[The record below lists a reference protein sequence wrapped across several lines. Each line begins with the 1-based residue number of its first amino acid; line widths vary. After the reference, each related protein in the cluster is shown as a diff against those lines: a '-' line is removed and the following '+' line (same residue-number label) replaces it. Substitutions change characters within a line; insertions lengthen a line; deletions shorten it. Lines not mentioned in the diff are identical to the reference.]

1 MASPSC
7 VKRDLAAGGAGRWFW
22 GLPLVLI
29 AAALVW
35 PSAWSPLWA
44 VAFLWSGGACLVNAR
59 RCGRVHCH
67 VTGPLYLGL
76 GVACALI
83 GLGFLTW
90 SWHIVGTA
98 FAIGTAIAFV
108 PEFAGRRY
116 LRDGS

>member
-1 MASPSC
+1 M
-7 VKRDLAAGGAGRWFW
+7 
-22 GLPLVLI
+22 VLI
-29 AAALVW
+29 AAALIW
-35 PSAWSPLWA
+35 PSAWPPLWA

-59 RCGRVHCH
+59 RCGRAHCY

-76 GVACALI
+76 GVASALI

-90 SWHIVGTA
+90 SWHIVGAA

-116 LRDGS
+116 LRKDS